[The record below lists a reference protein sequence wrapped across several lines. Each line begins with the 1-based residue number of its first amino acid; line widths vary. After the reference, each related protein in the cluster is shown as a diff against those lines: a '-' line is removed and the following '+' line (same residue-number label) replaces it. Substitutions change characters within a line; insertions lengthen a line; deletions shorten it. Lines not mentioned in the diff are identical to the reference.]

1 LTNLSNNA
9 AVDGFPSWSPDGSM
23 IAFDSD
29 RDGNFEIYVMNANG
43 AGQTNLSNNTA
54 FDIFPDWGPLVS
66 QPCPPNTHRDPAT
79 GACVP
84 NPPTTPPV
92 GGELLGVDITS
103 LFVAGAF
110 ANSSWIIAITG
121 LTAAGVVG
129 FVLRKRIR

>member
-1 LTNLSNNA
+1 
-9 AVDGFPSWSPDGSM
+9 M

-54 FDIFPDWGPLVS
+54 FDIFPDGGPLVS
-66 QPCPPNTHRDPAT
+66 QPCPPNTHRDPV

-110 ANSSWIIAITG
+110 ANAGWIIPITG

-129 FVLRKRIR
+129 LVLRKRIR